1 MEEKEQRRFSRIVFH
16 TTVEIVKRSFAITG
30 ELRDLSLKGAFVIC
44 REKIPVGQSVNLVL
58 HIGEPEQA
66 LKLLINGK
74 VARTTS
80 EGMAIDFQSMDID
93 TFSIL
98 KEIIAYNLGTEE
110 RTREEILR
118 YLQSKSSRQ

>member
-1 MEEKEQRRFSRIVFH
+1 MGEKEKRRFSRIVFH
-16 TTVEIVKRSFAITG
+16 TLVEIVKKSFAIPG
-30 ELRDLSLKGAFVIC
+30 ELHDLSLKGAFVNC

-58 HIGEPEQA
+58 YLGEPDQG

-74 VARTTS
+74 VVRTTP

-93 TFSIL
+93 TFSVL

-110 RTREEILR
+110 KTQEEILR
-118 YLQSKSSRQ
+118 YLQSKNSKQ